1 MERSTWNQDKA
12 EHIIQKLMLSNDAFS
27 QWMGIEV
34 VEISPISVI
43 LSMVITE
50 EMTNGFGILR
60 CLLMIKL
67 MRLLGFL
74 KELYFTMEKNGIL
87 T

>member
-50 EMTNGFGILR
+50 EMTNGFGIAHGGIIYP
-60 CLLMIKL
+60 MHMEDKPYQS
-67 MRLLGFL
+67 
-74 KELYFTMEKNGIL
+74 KHLYLISNL
-87 T
+87 